1 MQRDV
6 SPPATPPAPD
16 SAPADAPTIVAVDAA
31 APPALGAPGD
41 TSQGW
46 YLVFVMTVCYTLSFI
61 DRQILSL
68 LVGPI
73 KADLGITDTQVG
85 LLGGLAFSLFYTFM
99 ALPLGRLIDR
109 SNRRNIVVAGVA
121 FWSAMTAACALARD
135 YTGLFLA
142 RMGVGLGEAT
152 LNPAAASMIADS
164 FPRDRLSSALSVYS
178 MGIYLGAG
186 SALLVGGA
194 VIHAVAATPTLQ
206 VPLLGELASWR
217 ATFLIVGLPGLL
229 VALWVWTLRE
239 PPRRGALVSAHGTH
253 ARLSVADTARELGR
267 RWASLLAIS
276 GGQMAFAVALYAF
289 MLWAPVYF
297 QRVHDWSAGQTGTRL
312 GLVVLIFGCTGMYV
326 GGRLADRWFRRGR
339 PDAALRL
346 GAWGGAI
353 GCAAFGLAGLLE
365 ASPWLQLALYAP
377 GVFALAMPAGSCYAA
392 LQLVLPNQVRG
403 QAVAIYLFVA
413 NLGGLTLGPLLPGAM
428 NDYLFRS
435 EAAVGQSLALTLAAS
450 TLAAGLVF
458 ALGRRSYRR
467 DYALSHPGG

>member
-1 MQRDV
+1 MTG
-6 SPPATPPAPD
+6 SPSAEGTRSGAPLGTP
-16 SAPADAPTIVAVDAA
+16 SGAPADEAA
-31 APPALGAPGD
+31 
-41 TSQGW
+41 SQGW

-73 KADLGITDTQVG
+73 KADLGISDTQVG

-194 VIHAVAATPTLQ
+194 VIHAVAATPTLH
-206 VPLLGELASWR
+206 VPVLGELASWR

-239 PPRRGALVSAHGTH
+239 PPRRGALVSAHGGH
-253 ARLSVADTARELGR
+253 ARLDLAATARELR
-267 RWASLLAIS
+267 RRAVSLFSIS
-276 GGQMAFAVALYAF
+276 GGQMAFAIALYAF

-297 QRVHDWSAGQTGTRL
+297 QRVHGWSPGVTGTRL
-312 GLVVLIFGCTGMYV
+312 GLVVLVFGCAGMYA
-326 GGRLADRWFRRGR
+326 GGRVADRWFRKGQY
-339 PDAALRL
+339 DAALRL
-346 GAWGGAI
+346 GAWCGVVGGLS
-353 GCAAFGLAGLLE
+353 FGVAGLLQD
-365 ASPWLQLALYAP
+365 SPWLQLALFAP
-377 GVFALAMPAGSCYAA
+377 GVFALAMPAGSCYAG

-403 QAVAIYLFVA
+403 QAIAIYLFVA
-413 NLGGLTLGPLLPGAM
+413 NLGGLTIGPLLPGVL
-428 NDYLFRS
+428 NDYVFTS
-435 EAAVGQSLALTLAAS
+435 EAAVGSSLALTLAISMLLAS
-450 TLAAGLVF
+450 TIFGAG
-458 ALGRRSYRR
+458 RPTYRR
-467 DYALSHPGG
+467 DYADAHPADSRAAR

>member
-1 MQRDV
+1 V
-6 SPPATPPAPD
+6 TD
-16 SAPADAPTIVAVDAA
+16 SSREPT
-31 APPALGAPGD
+31 
-41 TSQGW
+41 QGW

-73 KADLGITDTQVG
+73 KADLGISDTQVG

-121 FWSAMTAACALARD
+121 FWSAMTAACAFARG

-164 FPRDRLSSALSVYS
+164 FPRERLSSALSVYS

-194 VIHAVAATPTLQ
+194 VIQAVAATPTLQ
-206 VPLLGELASWR
+206 LPIVGELASWR
-217 ATFLIVGLPGLL
+217 ATFLIVGVPGLL

-239 PPRRGALVSAHGTH
+239 PPRRGALVSSGGAH
-253 ARLSVADTARELGR
+253 ARLDVAATASELWR
-267 RWASLLAIS
+267 RVASLATIS
-276 GGQMAFAVALYAF
+276 GGQLAFAVALYAF

-297 QRVHDWSAGQTGTRL
+297 QRVHGWTAGDTGTRL
-312 GLVVLIFGCTGMYV
+312 GIVVLIFGCAGMYT
-326 GGRLADRWFRRGR
+326 GGRIADRWFGNGQR
-339 PDAALRL
+339 DAALRL
-346 GAWGGAI
+346 GAWCGFV
-353 GCAAFGLAGLLE
+353 GCAAFGAAGLLE
-365 ASPWLQLALYAP
+365 NRPWLQIALFAP
-377 GVFALAMPAGSCYAA
+377 GIFALAMPAGCCYAA

-413 NLGGLTLGPLLPGAM
+413 NLGGLTLGPLLPGVM
-428 NDYLFRS
+428 NDYVFTS
-435 EAAVGQSLALTLAAS
+435 EAAVGRSLAITLAGAM
-450 TLAAGLVF
+450 LAAGLVF
-458 ALGRRSYRR
+458 AMGRGGYRR
-467 DYALSHPGG
+467 DYALSHPAG